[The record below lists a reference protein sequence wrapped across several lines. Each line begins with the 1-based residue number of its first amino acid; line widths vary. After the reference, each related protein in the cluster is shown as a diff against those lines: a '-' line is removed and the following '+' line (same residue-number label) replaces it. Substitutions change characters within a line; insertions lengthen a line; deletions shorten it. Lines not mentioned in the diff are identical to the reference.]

1 MGMGIRMGMGI
12 EKSIDREWEWEFGTL
27 IRAGMGIG
35 IGRNIHTIPL
45 TFLTGCA
52 TMTAVYSF
60 EKRSPRFHAAMMTSF
75 GRDGDAK
82 ACLYATAGTSLHCVC
97 IATLCNKRFLSL
109 GRRFNEAS

>member
-1 MGMGIRMGMGI
+1 MGMGIQ
-12 EKSIDREWEWEFGTL
+12 KTIDREWEWEFGTL

-52 TMTAVYSF
+52 TITSVYSF
-60 EKRSPRFHAAMMTSF
+60 EKRSSRFPAVMMRSF

-82 ACLYATAGTSLHCVC
+82 ACLYATAGTPLHCVC
-97 IATLCNKRFLSL
+97 IATVCNKRFLSL